1 MTPFFFSVSHFL
13 INLSIFLW
21 DLVSI
26 CYIARLVYFHNC
38 YAFFILFHI
47 FLWMDF
53 MINGLACL
61 GTSLFSVCARLRKRN
76 ASFTIFVIVLLF
88 FREYFVDFGKNELW
102 YVGLTMN
109 MASELVKLSIFEVAF
124 EFNYCHY
131 LDCIHSYLTMST
143 WLLGQVLWI
152 CRKWPKMNCHG
163 QFRNWLLRLLFSN
176 WNLASL
182 RGFWA
187 IGSAI
192 LIIFKQI

>member
-1 MTPFFFSVSHFL
+1 MRFLSFSTFFFGWTSWL
-13 INLSIFLW
+13 MDW
-21 DLVSI
+21 LV
-26 CYIARLVYFHNC
+26 
-38 YAFFILFHI
+38 
-47 FLWMDF
+47 W
-53 MINGLACL
+53 GLLYSACVR
-61 GTSLFSVCARLRKRN
+61 GCEKRN

-102 YVGLTMN
+102 YVGLWMN

>member
-1 MTPFFFSVSHFL
+1 MVCNHVLRTHFLVAVIVFVRALCFAVFWSNFSYFFFRGVARPSDPFFFSVSHFL
-13 INLSIFLW
+13 INLFIFLW

-88 FREYFVDFGKNELW
+88 FGNILLILGKMNSDTWDFGWTWRVNLW
-102 YVGLTMN
+102 
-109 MASELVKLSIFEVAF
+109 
-124 EFNYCHY
+124 
-131 LDCIHSYLTMST
+131 
-143 WLLGQVLWI
+143 
-152 CRKWPKMNCHG
+152 NC
-163 QFRNWLLRLLFSN
+163 QFLRLHLNSIIVIISTAFI
-176 WNLASL
+176 
-182 RGFWA
+182 A
-187 IGSAI
+187 IWQCQHGY
-192 LIIFKQI
+192 